1 MAAILNF
8 ILTVV
13 PKIFHP
19 RYKKVEGFSGII
31 SDFRTFV
38 LLTFNGCV
46 ATKTWTK
53 MNDRGN

>member
-1 MAAILNF
+1 MNF
-8 ILTVV
+8 ILTV
-13 PKIFHP
+13 PKILQP
-19 RYKKVEGFSGII
+19 RHKKVKGFSGII

>member
-1 MAAILNF
+1 MNF